1 MSEPTPLPCSTV
13 VVSGGSRG
21 LGLAMVSDLLD
32 RGVRV
37 GTFSRSGS
45 EELDALAEE
54 RPDTLFTDRVD
65 SNDPAAVGNFLSSAQ
80 ERLGPLDG
88 LVTNAAVGQDSLLVH
103 TAPDRVEQIISTNL
117 TSSVLLTRAFLRKV
131 LARSGTGRIVNITS
145 ICARRG
151 YPGLVAYAATKGGME
166 SVTRTLAREL
176 RGRVLVNAIAP
187 GFFASEMS
195 SVLGTEELEAIV
207 RRTPSGRLAEPSDI
221 LPLLRTLL
229 LEQTNLNGQ
238 VLTVDG
244 GGSV

>member
-1 MSEPTPLPCSTV
+1 MSDPTPPACTAV

-21 LGLAMVSDLLD
+21 LGLAMVTDLLD

-45 EELDALAEE
+45 EELEALAEQH
-54 RPDTLFTDRVD
+54 PDMLFTDRVD
-65 SNDPAAVGNFLSSAQ
+65 SNDADAVRGFLNGAQ
-80 ERLGPLDG
+80 RRLGPLDG
-88 LVTNAAVGQDSLLVH
+88 LVTNAALGQDSLLVH
-103 TAPDRVEQIISTNL
+103 TAPDRVEQIVATNL
-117 TSSVLLTRAFLRKV
+117 TASILLSRAFLRKV

-166 SVTRTLAREL
+166 SVTKTLAREM

-195 SVLGTEELEAIV
+195 SVLGNQQLDAIT
-207 RRTPSGRLAEPSDI
+207 RRTPSGRLVDPDDI

-229 LEQTNLNGQ
+229 LERTNVNGQ